1 MVTLVMHMHLIKI
14 SVLFYVLNL
23 ELAQDLIR
31 SFRAWAFFTNFEF
44 RISQNIITFFS
55 YDVKFKSLS
64 IYNHV
69 EVKLSLDK
77 IKKAQTVK

>member
-1 MVTLVMHMHLIKI
+1 M
-14 SVLFYVLNL
+14 
-23 ELAQDLIR
+23 
-31 SFRAWAFFTNFEF
+31 
-44 RISQNIITFFS
+44 FFS